1 MMTIDKTALKKHF
14 DSARP
19 NDMLVITVSALEKDG
34 IKRVKSE
41 LEKFMSKNGDY
52 VVTVVRR

>member
-1 MMTIDKTALKKHF
+1 MMTIDKTVLKKHF

-34 IKRVKSE
+34 IKRVASRAC
-41 LEKFMSKNGDY
+41 SG
-52 VVTVVRR
+52 V